1 MKPWGQNTVPSKKKE
16 LAHVI
21 TNMLNI
27 LNVNKYVNIYV
38 HKYLFYIILKQL
50 RLYYAYQKKYCE
62 SVSSGSLWVRN
73 FLLSIDTFY
82 SFSPVSQ
89 EKPPKHMFYFQGII
103 YWPYERCLCTSV
115 KHHALPAAAE
125 TYSNLSIFF
134 CKALAWHLAKP
145 L

>member
-1 MKPWGQNTVPSKKKE
+1 VVEHQPSKHEALRSKHSTIKKKKKKKE

-62 SVSSGSLWVRN
+62 SVSSGSL
-73 FLLSIDTFY
+73 
-82 SFSPVSQ
+82 
-89 EKPPKHMFYFQGII
+89 
-103 YWPYERCLCTSV
+103 
-115 KHHALPAAAE
+115 
-125 TYSNLSIFF
+125 
-134 CKALAWHLAKP
+134 
-145 L
+145 